1 MRYLAFI
8 LPCLMLIASCAQKP
22 KPLPNEVLEGI
33 NLYKPVLGTFNF
45 EYKEE
50 KSERN
55 GQKINQ
61 LHLIVTDCSIIDQSD
76 LESVE
81 LFCSGLAYHIYIS
94 LSNPQLEQFQE
105 IKITSKSRLAEV
117 TKEYPMEMLRQ
128 VNAFDLENYEY
139 FEHVA
144 KMDIPTMYN
153 YMDLSVKNDVDY
165 ENFEA
170 LMMGGFEYDSPMTNI
185 ELAGFGYFTDS
196 GRMVLHLRYVLVYE
210 SKYNR
215 RHSLYFLTDDNNFL
229 IDGFQL

>member
-8 LPCLMLIASCAQKP
+8 LSGLLLIASCAQKP
-22 KPLPNEVLEGI
+22 KPVPNEILEGI

-105 IKITSKSRLAEV
+105 IKISSKSRLGEV
-117 TKEYPMEMLRQ
+117 IKEYPMEMLRQ
-128 VNAFDLENYEY
+128 VNAYDLENYEY
-139 FEHVA
+139 FEHVGR
-144 KMDIPTMYN
+144 MDIPTMYN

-165 ENFEA
+165 ENFET
-170 LMMGGFEYDSPMTNI
+170 LMMGGFEHDSQITSI
-185 ELAGFGYFTDS
+185 ELAGFSYFTDS
-196 GRMVLHLRYVLVYE
+196 DRIVMHLRYVLVYE
-210 SKYNR
+210 SNYNR